1 MDQRITEIKRGNSNI
16 YPIGANAS
24 NITLG
29 DGSILEE
36 ALGNIN
42 LAENGDLVSQIK
54 NMAQSFDQ
62 VYAPIV
68 SPEFQDSIKLKDGA
82 NYKFQA
88 VTKNDN
94 SGVDVSIT
102 GDLTVSGASKLGTI
116 QNSSW
121 EGNLPITGIISSQ
134 GDNVQKG
141 VQITNSGI
149 GFELYG
155 LSGNDQEKTAQREN
169 IQNNSST
176 IRTSRFGIYPGYTS
190 NNEAKLYYRSDG
202 IHSFIINSDPK
213 HNGTSTEIV
222 SINSSGLTTNGKITC
237 DSFSSPDTIKKVNIN
252 TLKTFVQVLTDYDK
266 YPYGEPCCVRLF
278 PAVTGYLRSG
288 DPKEKAFTAPG
299 FAWKAGSAEKPSMY
313 LFYFST
319 AGAFWSSHVTCEK
332 VGSRYKKF
340 SISTNNNY
348 KSMTSV
354 ISLSNKAN
362 PAT

>member
-1 MDQRITEIKRGNSNI
+1 MDQRMTEIKRGNSNI
-16 YPIGANAS
+16 YPIGASAS

-42 LAENGDLVSQIK
+42 LAEKGDLVSQIN
-54 NMAQSFDQ
+54 NMASSFNQ

-82 NYKFQA
+82 NSRFEA

-94 SGVDVSIT
+94 SGIDVSIT
-102 GDLTVSGASKLGTI
+102 GDLTVSGVSKLGTI

-169 IQNNSST
+169 IQNNSSI
-176 IRTSRFGIYPGYTS
+176 IRNSRFCIHPGYTS
-190 NNEAKLYYRSDG
+190 DFTAKLYYRSDG
-202 IHSFIINSDPK
+202 IHSFIIDPN
-213 HNGTSTEIV
+213 HNGTGTEIV

-237 DSFSSPDTIKKVNIN
+237 DSFSSPDTAKKVSIN
-252 TLKTFVQVLTDYDK
+252 TLKTFVQVLTDYNK
-266 YPYGEPCCVRLF
+266 YPYGEPYCVRLF
-278 PAVTGYLRSG
+278 PIVTGYLRSG
-288 DPKEKAFTAPG
+288 KTNETAFTAPG

-319 AGAFWSSHVTCEK
+319 AGVFWSSHVTCEK
-332 VGSRYKKF
+332 VGSNYKKF
-340 SISTNNNY
+340 SINTSNSYKLMASVYTNP
-348 KSMTSV
+348 
-354 ISLSNKAN
+354 KALPN

>member
-1 MDQRITEIKRGNSNI
+1 MDQRITEIKKGNSNI
-16 YPIGANAS
+16 YPIGASAS

-42 LAENGDLVSQIK
+42 LAEKGDLVSQIN

-82 NYKFQA
+82 NYKFEA

-94 SGVDVSIT
+94 SGIDVSIT
-102 GDLTVSGASKLGTI
+102 GDLTVSGISKLGTI
-116 QNSSW
+116 QKSSW
-121 EGNLPITGIISSQ
+121 EGNLPITGIIFSQ

-155 LSGNDQEKTAQREN
+155 LSGNDQDKAAQRED
-169 IQNNSST
+169 IQNNSSI
-176 IRTSRFGIYPGYTS
+176 IRNSRFCIHPGYTS
-190 NNEAKLYYRSDG
+190 NFTAKLYYRSDG
-202 IHSFIINSDPK
+202 IHSFIIDPE
-213 HNGTSTEIV
+213 HDGTGTEIV
-222 SINSSGLTTNGKITC
+222 SINSSGLTTKGKITC
-237 DSFSSPDTIKKVNIN
+237 DSFSSPDTAKKVNIN
-252 TLKTFVQVLTDYDK
+252 TLKTFVQMLTDYNK
-266 YPYGEPCCVRLF
+266 YPFGEPYCVRLF
-278 PAVTGYLRSG
+278 PIVTGYLRSG
-288 DPKEKAFTAPG
+288 KTNETGSFTAPG

-319 AGAFWSSHVTCEK
+319 TGAFWSSHVTCEK
-332 VGSRYKKF
+332 VGSSYKKF
-340 SISTNNNY
+340 SIRTSNNY

-354 ISLSNKAN
+354 ISLSNKPN